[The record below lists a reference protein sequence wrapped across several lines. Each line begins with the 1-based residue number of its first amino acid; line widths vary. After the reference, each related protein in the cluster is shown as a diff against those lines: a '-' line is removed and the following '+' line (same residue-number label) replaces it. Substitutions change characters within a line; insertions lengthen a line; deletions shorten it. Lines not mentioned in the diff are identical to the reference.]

1 MRILAKPAAVAAAL
15 TLGIAPAALASSPGT
30 HGRSQSAPG
39 HTRSQQT
46 SSTDTTSTATTP
58 TPANN
63 GKAYGRLCQG
73 ESKKHVAG
81 QKGTPF
87 SNCVTDMAHL
97 AHSST
102 STPTSQGSG
111 TGKSNPARACA
122 NESKKHVAGQKGTPF
137 SQCVSAAA
145 KLLGAHAT
153 TSSGS

>member
-1 MRILAKPAAVAAAL
+1 MRLSAKLTAATAAL
-15 TLGIAPAALASSPGT
+15 TLGVASAALASSPGT

-39 HTRSQQT
+39 HNRTQQT
-46 SSTDTTSTATTP
+46 SSTGTTGTTTTSP
-58 TPANN
+58 TNN

-87 SNCVTDMAHL
+87 SKCVTDMAHL
-97 AHSST
+97 AQSSQ
-102 STPTSQGSG
+102 SSNSG
-111 TGKSNPARACA
+111 QTNPARACA

-145 KLLGAHAT
+145 KLLGDQNGQNGGSDQQA
-153 TSSGS
+153 SGS